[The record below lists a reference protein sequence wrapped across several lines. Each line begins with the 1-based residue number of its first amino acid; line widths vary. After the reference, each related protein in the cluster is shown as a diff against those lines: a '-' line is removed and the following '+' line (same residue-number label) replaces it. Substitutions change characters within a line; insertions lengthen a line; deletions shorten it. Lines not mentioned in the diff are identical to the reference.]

1 MSSRRKPTASTC
13 VGEGMQRLASTAAL
27 LFAIALSTG
36 CAHQVGEPA
45 TASLDAAPLLE
56 DTAASE
62 AEGEYAGEEEYEG
75 EEELEYAAAEGQEV
89 ITFEIDGSDTMD
101 TVIAPPK
108 REDIPGFKLF
118 GTGETTSQPGPRL
131 TLPDDME

>member
-1 MSSRRKPTASTC
+1 
-13 VGEGMQRLASTAAL
+13 MQRLASTAAL

-45 TASLDAAPLLE
+45 TASLDAAPLLDE
-56 DTAASE
+56 APTDGQDEPE
-62 AEGEYAGEEEYEG
+62 AEPEELEG
-75 EEELEYAAAEGQEV
+75 EELEYAAAEGPEV

>member
-1 MSSRRKPTASTC
+1 MFWKRKPTAPTC
-13 VGEGMQRLASTAAL
+13 VGEGMQRLASTAAF

-45 TASLDAAPLLE
+45 TASLDAAPLLDE
-56 DTAASE
+56 SSEE
-62 AEGEYAGEEEYEG
+62 AEAEYAGEEEYEG
-75 EEELEYAAAEGQEV
+75 EEELEYATAESPEV